1 MTSARA
7 DALTARMPVAAAL
20 ILHGVAADR
29 WMLTVPAAIAVLAG
43 GRTGA
48 LRLTEG
54 RAWGAALV
62 GGAIGAALGTVVPMP
77 TGAFPV
83 LPYSAVCGA
92 GVALAVYLSYAQ
104 AWIYAWIAAF
114 LVAILGAQGELTA
127 PTVAVGAGAAAVSI
141 GCFLHRSRVPLSARM
156 GGFFAFVVIGA
167 VGGGTAV
174 SAAQG
179 AVARATEG
187 WFTGEIFATGF
198 GSAASIHLAPT
209 SVVGRSD
216 RVVLEVTGRAPDRLR
231 LGVLDVFDGDS
242 WTRSAVAAGLPH
254 PGQGGRMGEV
264 ARAARHIE
272 VGAHQTFR
280 TFIPAPR
287 GVRTLDGANAI
298 LDPAGLL
305 PGTLAWGEQREIGW
319 IDASDG
325 PDDPPG
331 PDAVA
336 LPEALRAQLLPFTT
350 PLVPAG
356 ADAEAIA
363 SAFELHLSTQ
373 FQYSLT
379 AKLSGDA
386 PPLVVLLRDHR
397 PAYCIY
403 FASAMAAMLRVE
415 GIPSRLVTGYL
426 IEPPNDLSGRAL
438 ARERDAHA
446 WVEAWI
452 PSKRAWVA
460 YDPTPEREAEPE
472 PAGFEVV
479 RQAIAQWLEWQA
491 FRFGAQ
497 PVEFLKDL
505 LLSWRTGV
513 LLAMAVAYAAVER
526 WRQREGGDASIER
539 RADNPRLGPIYL
551 RYRRALRRAGVPAG
565 RSDSEEVLLVALEKV
580 RGPVLRA
587 TAERFLEAY
596 QRARF
601 RGDAVDVEGELSA
614 FEAAVKR
621 AHRSFD
627 GYVAPPKE

>member
-1 MTSARA
+1 MRSARV

-62 GGAIGAALGTVVPMP
+62 GGAVGAAIGTLVPMP
-77 TGAFPV
+77 TGAFPM

-114 LVAILGAQGELTA
+114 LVAILGAQGELAA

-167 VGGGTAV
+167 IGGGTAV

-242 WTRSAVAAGLPH
+242 WTRSAVAAGGLH
-254 PGQGGRMGEV
+254 PGQAGRMGGFGEPSPH
-264 ARAARHIE
+264 ARRIE

-287 GVRTLDGANAI
+287 GVQTLDGAPAL

-319 IDASDG
+319 IDSPEG
-325 PDDPPG
+325 PEDPPG

-336 LPEALRAQLLPFTT
+336 LPEALRAQLLPLTA

-356 ADAEAIA
+356 ADAEATA
-363 SAFELHLSTQ
+363 SAFELYLSTR

-379 AKLSGDA
+379 AKLAGDA

-452 PSKRAWVA
+452 PSRQSWIA
-460 YDPTPEREAEPE
+460 YDPTPAQEAEPE
-472 PAGFEVV
+472 PTGFEVV
-479 RQAIAQWLEWQA
+479 RRAIAGWLEWQA

-505 LLSWRTGV
+505 LLSPRTGV
-513 LLAMAVAYAAVER
+513 LLAVAVAYAAVQR
-526 WRQREGGDASIER
+526 WRQREGGDASNER
-539 RADNPRLGPIYL
+539 RADNPRLGPIYV

-565 RSDSEEVLLVALEKV
+565 RSDSEEALLVALEKA

-601 RGDAVDVEGELSA
+601 RGDAVDVEGELA
-614 FEAAVKR
+614 ALEAAVR
-621 AHRSFD
+621 VGPTSST
-627 GYVAPPKE
+627 